1 MDMHSLERFEGPS
14 RYAGNE
20 LNAVHKEWKGRFRV
34 ALSYPDLYEV
44 GMSSYGIQI
53 LYHVLNALDDV
64 VVERVFAP
72 FHDLEAWL
80 REHKVPLFSL
90 ESRQPLGAFDVV
102 AFSLGTELTYT
113 NVLNMLDLAG
123 LSPRSEDRTEW
134 PIVIAGGSCTFNPE
148 PMSAFIDAFGIGDG
162 EELFPE

>member
-20 LNAVHKEWKGRFRV
+20 LNAVHKDWEDRFRV

-44 GMSSYGIQI
+44 GMSSHGIQI
-53 LYHVLNALDDV
+53 LYHLLNTIDNV

-80 REHKVPLFSL
+80 RAVSYTHLRAHETRHDLVCRLLL
-90 ESRQPLGAFDVV
+90 EKKK
-102 AFSLGTELTYT
+102 
-113 NVLNMLDLAG
+113 
-123 LSPRSEDRTEW
+123 
-134 PIVIAGGSCTFNPE
+134 
-148 PMSAFIDAFGIGDG
+148 
-162 EELFPE
+162 

>member
-1 MDMHSLERFEGPS
+1 MDMHALERFEGPS

-20 LNAVHKEWKGRFRV
+20 LNAVHKDWKGRFRV

-53 LYHVLNALDDV
+53 LYHLLNTMDGV

-72 FHDLEAWL
+72 YHDLEAWL
-80 REHKVPLFSL
+80 REHQVPLFSL
-90 ESRQPLGAFDVV
+90 ESHQPLGSFDVI

-113 NVLNMLDLAG
+113 NLLNMLDLAR
-123 LSPRSEDRTEW
+123 LPIRSE
-134 PIVIAGGSCTFNPE
+134 E
-148 PMSAFIDAFGIGDG
+148 PS
-162 EELFPE
+162 